1 MLKLNHVKE
10 PFQVCHL
17 KVFDMVTLYIFGLRF
32 NCCKEVAKLLI
43 THFTQKLNYAKHKNQ
58 ILLVIEERKQHAKC
72 SLAKL
77 ELSEVKNP

>member
-1 MLKLNHVKE
+1 MLKSNHVHE
-10 PFQVCHL
+10 LFQVWHL
-17 KVFDMVTLYIFGLRF
+17 RAFYMVILYIFALRF

-43 THFTQKLNYAKHKNQ
+43 THFTQKLNYTKHKNQ
-58 ILLVIEERKQHAKC
+58 ILLVTEERKQHAKF